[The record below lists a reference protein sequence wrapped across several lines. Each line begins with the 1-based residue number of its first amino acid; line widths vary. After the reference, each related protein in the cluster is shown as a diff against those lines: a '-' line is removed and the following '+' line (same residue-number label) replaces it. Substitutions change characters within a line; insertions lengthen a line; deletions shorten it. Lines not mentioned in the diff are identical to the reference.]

1 MLWGNK
7 DVKAANTGTL
17 QIYANGYCVGTSTLF
32 DTEARTGEYVITNTT
47 TPTKYQ
53 ITRITSNTVMQ
64 VAAAVLGG
72 AIGAVDASNTF
83 VFQNAPAFVAA
94 SEVGASAAE
103 VYGIDVTEIGVANGS
118 LVSIPVSSPG
128 SGYTANAAVTVAGN
142 GTANGLANSTGRIST
157 INVVLPGN
165 TYSSPPAVTVA
176 APAARSFNA
185 NTSVASN
192 GFIAFATNVFQN
204 NDIATYLVAA
214 GNTAITELANNTAY
228 YVVGANSTGAYLAA
242 TPGGTAL
249 TLTKGLGETGH
260 TLTGQTATAGL
271 PVISGLLGRVAHAGW
286 VRRTV
291 GTGGRAGRIQYE
303 TLVASGSIS
312 GDAEDTVAK
321 DA

>member
-7 DVKAANTGTL
+7 DNTGANTGTI
-17 QIYANGYCVGTSTLF
+17 QIYANGHVAGNSTLF
-32 DTEARTGEYVITNTT
+32 TTELKVGNYLITNN
-47 TPTKYQ
+47 TKYLVVA
-53 ITRITSNTVMQ
+53 IANTT
-64 VAAAVLGG
+64 VAKVQAATLGAAV
-72 AIGAVDASNTF
+72 AAVDAANTF
-83 VFQNAPAFVAA
+83 IVQQAPGFVASA
-94 SEVGASAAE
+94 EVGANASE
-103 VYGIDVTEIGVANGS
+103 VYGIDATEAAVANGS
-118 LVSIPVSSPG
+118 LISIPVSSPG
-128 SGYTANAAVTVAGN
+128 SGYTANAAVTVGGN

-157 INVVLPGN
+157 VNVVLPGN
-165 TYSSPPAVTVA
+165 SYSSPPSVTIA

-192 GFIAFATNVFQN
+192 GFIAFSTNVFQN
-204 NDIATYLVAA
+204 GDIATYLVAA
-214 GNTAITELANNTAY
+214 GNTAITELANNTPY
-228 YVVGANSTGAYLAA
+228 YVVGSNSSGVYLAS
-242 TPGGTAL
+242 TLGGTAI

-271 PVISGLLGRVAHAGW
+271 PVISGLAGKVAHAGW
-286 VRRTV
+286 VRRVV